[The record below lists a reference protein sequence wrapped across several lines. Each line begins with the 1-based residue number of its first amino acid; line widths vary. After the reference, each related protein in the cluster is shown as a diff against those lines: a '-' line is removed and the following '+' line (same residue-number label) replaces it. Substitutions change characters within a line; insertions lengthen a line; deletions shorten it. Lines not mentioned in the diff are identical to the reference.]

1 MQYTYS
7 LCEPFNPIGNHFF
20 PFYCF
25 SQQQVQP
32 TTILIS
38 NSEFSHEPEKESET
52 PPKLIRSQTTLGE
65 RSTSPE
71 AKKKAKKVGKLI
83 KKESTMKKDESFG
96 FRNQNKDRNL
106 LSSILKGYVY
116 FILHNRGM
124 IKLIETLA
132 KRQQL

>member
-52 PPKLIRSQTTLGE
+52 SPKLIRSQTTLGE
-65 RSTSPE
+65 RSASPRSQKE
-71 AKKKAKKVGKLI
+71 GQKGGKIDKKGI
-83 KKESTMKKDESFG
+83 NNE
-96 FRNQNKDRNL
+96 
-106 LSSILKGYVY
+106 
-116 FILHNRGM
+116 
-124 IKLIETLA
+124 
-132 KRQQL
+132 KR